1 MKEINFAEQP
11 KVKHF
16 RIDDVSEQD
25 IIKAL
30 DKVLYDIIEGSAE
43 VVKREEYK
51 QIVSWLQDNQGKG
64 VILLGGIGQGKTTIC
79 QYVIKPIL
87 EAYKVFGENNAV
99 TFVDAKDMGKKV
111 KSYEDSLPDKA
122 LILDDVGTESETV
135 YFGERHNSFFEL
147 VDYAE
152 KNGIMLIITTN
163 LTWKE
168 LTEKYGERTTDRLKA
183 LVTPIVFKGKSLRK

>member
-87 EAYKVFGENNAV
+87 EAYQVFGQNNAV

-122 LILDDVGTESETV
+122 MILDDVGTESETV
-135 YFGERHNSFFEL
+135 YWGESHNSFFEL

-183 LVTPIVFKGKSLRK
+183 LVAPIVFKGKSLRK